1 MGGVRTVRIF
11 DGKVYRDM
19 TAEEITAMEQG
30 SAKAEAME
38 RNRPMTEQEVTRLL
52 ITQRINDLQVDDGTA
67 LRMKEY
73 YPRWA
78 PGVVYSTGFKIG
90 HGGKLWR
97 VRQDH
102 TAQTGWEPEN
112 APSLWEQINEAHDG
126 TLSDPIPY
134 EGSMALEQGKHYY
147 QNNAIY
153 LCIRDTGN
161 PVYHPLVQML
171 GLYVEEV

>member
-1 MGGVRTVRIF
+1 MIWEN
-11 DGKVYRDM
+11 GKLREL
-19 TAEEITAMEQG
+19 TEEEITAMKQW

-97 VRQDH
+97 VRQAH

-112 APSLWEQINEAHDG
+112 APSLWEQINEVHEG

-134 EGSMALEQGKHYY
+134 EGSMALEQGKYYY

-161 PVYHPLVQML
+161 SVYHPLAQML